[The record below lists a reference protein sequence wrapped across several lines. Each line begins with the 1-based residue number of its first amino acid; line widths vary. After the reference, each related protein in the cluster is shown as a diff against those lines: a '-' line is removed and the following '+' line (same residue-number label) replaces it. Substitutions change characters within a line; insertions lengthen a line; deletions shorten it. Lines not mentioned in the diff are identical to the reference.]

1 MTIGALDD
9 VAEDVPSHR
18 FNRRGWTFLAV
29 AIVCEVAGSLSLRG
43 ALDQPGLYPVVAL
56 AYVCAFACLAQV
68 LRSGFGIGMAY
79 GIWGACGVALTA
91 LGSAVL
97 FGEVISPVM
106 AAGIALV
113 ILGVICIEI
122 GGSHS

>member
-1 MTIGALDD
+1 MTIGALDN

-18 FNRRGWTFLAV
+18 FNRRGWTFLTV

-68 LRSGFGIGMAY
+68 LRTGFGIGMAY
-79 GIWGACGVALTA
+79 GIWTAAGVALTA
-91 LGSAVL
+91 IAGRVL
-97 FGEVISPVM
+97 FQERLTWVM
-106 AAGIALV
+106 TLGIAL
-113 ILGVICIEI
+113 II
-122 GGSHS
+122 GGVLLIELGASH

>member
-9 VAEDVPSHR
+9 VAEVEPSR
-18 FNRRGWTFLAV
+18 PFNRRGWMFLGV
-29 AIVCEVAGSLSLRG
+29 AILCEVAGSLSLRA
-43 ALDQPGLYPVVAL
+43 ALDAPGLYPVVVL
-56 AYVCAFACLAQV
+56 AYVAAFACLAQV

-91 LGSAVL
+91 LGSAML
-97 FGEVISPVM
+97 FQEVISPVM

-113 ILGVICIEI
+113 ILGVICIEV
-122 GGSHS
+122 GGSSA